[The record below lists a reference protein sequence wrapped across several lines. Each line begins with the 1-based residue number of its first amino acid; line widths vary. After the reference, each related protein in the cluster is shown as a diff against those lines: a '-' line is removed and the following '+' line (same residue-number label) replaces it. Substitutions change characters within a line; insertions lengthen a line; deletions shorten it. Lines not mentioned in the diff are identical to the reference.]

1 MILSPVDKMF
11 EFGDEVVFYNMIIN
25 KENFD
30 EDPLI
35 MRIIRKG
42 LFLVLIINQK
52 EENSKQLIDVI
63 AETFKFKLAKYGDAL
78 EEIYNPRQDPSYKS
92 EAQNS
97 EDSWF
102 PNSQNKF
109 FSDDLKEL
117 KRKTSIESD
126 LTFKVTKGE
135 IGKVIIQNY
144 KTVYPISS
152 DRFTID
158 YILFWLANEDMRM
171 IENWYN
177 NLLLNE
183 INSIQS
189 EWKEIDESNKIEFLS
204 KIELV
209 ENHLINAD
217 NAKTSKSKYYEKIIS
232 SSLASVELRYLIR
245 HLISRMSNLD
255 NTENIIERKIELAK
269 SNFHLIIDTKTSDA
283 SSALN
288 NQMRMFTLLSLM
300 FLPLNVITGMWGMN
314 CKVPFIVDEAD
325 NLHAFYTLT
334 AIMIFFVMLWFI
346 FYKLKGWI

>member
-1 MILSPVDKMF
+1 MVKSIT
-11 EFGDEVVFYNMIIN
+11 G
-25 KENFD
+25 
-30 EDPLI
+30 
-35 MRIIRKG
+35 
-42 LFLVLIINQK
+42 
-52 EENSKQLIDVI
+52 IDVI

-255 NTENIIERKIELAK
+255 NTENIIERKIELTK

-314 CKVPFIVDEAD
+314 CKVPFFVDDVD
-325 NLHAFYTLT
+325 NLNAFYTL
-334 AIMIFFVMLWFI
+334 ASIMIFFIVFWFF